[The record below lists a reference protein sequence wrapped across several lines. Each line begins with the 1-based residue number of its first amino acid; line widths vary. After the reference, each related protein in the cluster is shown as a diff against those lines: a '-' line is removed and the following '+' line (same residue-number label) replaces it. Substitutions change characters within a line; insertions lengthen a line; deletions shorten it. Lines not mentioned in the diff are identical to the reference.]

1 MPVAKIHKKKE
12 WGPTVFLSEVG
23 RLTRELEPQLQH
35 ELDGVEFHLSNTWA
49 NSYRLGADI
58 LKELL

>member
-12 WGPTVFLSEVG
+12 WGATVFLSEVG

-35 ELDGVEFHLSNTWA
+35 ELDGVEFHLSNT
-49 NSYRLGADI
+49 
-58 LKELL
+58 